1 MRCGRVSG
9 EALGVSFAE
18 DDRARQQGAV
28 LWTVQDGLI
37 ILEGPEV
44 LLKVAQLFLAQ
55 GQVLEVPFFFFFK
68 FISFKAPL

>member
-55 GQVLEVPFFFFFK
+55 
-68 FISFKAPL
+68 

>member
-37 ILEGPEV
+37 FLEGPEV
-44 LLKVAQLFLAQ
+44 LLKAAQLFLAQ
-55 GQVLEVPFFFFFK
+55 GQVLEVLFFLK
-68 FISFKAPL
+68 FIYFKAPL

>member
-1 MRCGRVSG
+1 MKRGS
-9 EALGVSFAE
+9 EALGVLFAE

-37 ILEGPEV
+37 FLKGPEV
-44 LLKVAQLFLAQ
+44 LLKVVQLFLAQ
-55 GQVLEVPFFFFFK
+55 GQVLEVYFFFFFFLK